1 MRSVKVLK
9 RRVSLG
15 AMTILVAAGLSA
27 CATPP
32 EDPVALEEFEALND
46 PLEPANRVM
55 FDVNMAADRYFL
67 KPVAKGYRTA
77 LPAAPRNGIRNVLN
91 NLESP
96 LIFANDLLQGEI
108 DRAGITLVRFIF
120 NSTIGLGG
128 LFDVVKN
135 EGYPRH
141 TEDFGQTLA
150 VWGAP
155 EGPYLVLPLLGPRSV
170 RHGVGTAVEWIA
182 DPVDYLLDDIAG
194 QWAVYTRTAVDIVDS
209 RSRNIESFEAIEKS
223 SIDLYATVRSAYRQ
237 RREQEIAN
245 GADTPDG
252 VGADEFE
259 FTY

>member
-1 MRSVKVLK
+1 MRSVMNVKH
-9 RRVSLG
+9 
-15 AMTILVAAGLSA
+15 TITKAALMLLLVAGLGA

-32 EDPVALEEFEALND
+32 EDPVARAEYEALND

-55 FDVNMAADRYFL
+55 WDINMGADRYVL
-67 KPVAKGYRTA
+67 KPVAKQYRA
-77 LPAAPRNGIRNVLN
+77 MLPPGPRNGIRNVLN

-128 LFDVVKN
+128 LFDVTKN

-155 EGPYLVLPLLGPRSV
+155 EGPYLVLPLLGPRSL

-194 QWAVYTRTAVDIVDS
+194 QWAVYTRTGLDIVDARA
-209 RSRNIESFEAIEKS
+209 RSIESFEAIEKS

-245 GADTPDG
+245 GAEGADA